1 MFYKRYLVLD
11 KVIWG
16 FKLIVIGWLTVVIL
30 QKVLH
35 IECPA
40 RCNVQLE
47 FLLSAKTTVNFGT
60 LMYPPPPNRFRGGLW
75 RRDGWPGFKV
85 TDGDW
90 TITLVKFLWIA
101 VVSAKCKLGLVMY
114 STAIDHKA
122 IEINKRTL
130 KWSKNEKVLQ
140 ESYNFWLKR
149 GKI

>member
-60 LMYPPPPNRFRGGLW
+60 LMYPPPP
-75 RRDGWPGFKV
+75 
-85 TDGDW
+85 TDSVEGYGEETAD
-90 TITLVKFLWIA
+90 LV
-101 VVSAKCKLGLVMY
+101 
-114 STAIDHKA
+114 
-122 IEINKRTL
+122 L
-130 KWSKNEKVLQ
+130 K
-140 ESYNFWLKR
+140 
-149 GKI
+149 